1 MEWSFD
7 PVGGVGG
14 TLAAVAALL
23 TAVWLAPVRFGGLTR
38 GRRATLAGLRLG
50 FVLLVLLAMLR
61 PVIETTRA
69 EKLRATL
76 AVLIDSSR
84 SMKVEDSLGGA
95 SRWRSGLEM
104 LAEAEADLADL
115 AQDWDIVGYRFDSE
129 LTPALFA
136 EGRFAL
142 PAEAEG
148 EQSALGSALA
158 DLADRL
164 SDQAVLG
171 IVLISD
177 GAQRSAPPRDLAP
190 QLGMRKL
197 AADGAPLFVVA
208 VGSPGTG
215 GDADLAMEDLAV
227 SDTLFVDAPAEVTGV
242 LRTRG
247 YANRTV
253 RAQLLWEDPAGKM
266 QVVDAQEIEV
276 NTSSQSYPVRLRHT
290 PTKPGEQK
298 LLLRVA
304 PLEGELLT
312 GNNESGTFV
321 TVREG
326 GLRVLYL
333 AGTQRLQGAPGIEQR
348 FVRTALASSPDIA
361 LERIVC
367 DYSGRRV
374 LTAEELPKSGY
385 DVFVID
391 DLDKDALDLATW
403 RTLAARVREGAGL
416 MMLGGFHSFGPGGHR
431 ESPLVEI
438 LPLEIGPA
446 ERQQFNDP
454 LRKDV
459 HIAGPIS
466 LRPTAAGRR
475 HPIVQIADPSSGEQ
489 SAEVWAQL
497 PPLDGANRLDPALL
511 KPNARVLL
519 ESAGGR
525 PAPILVEGQPGAGR
539 VLALAVDSTWRWV
552 LAGFGDV
559 HRRFWRQTVL
569 WLAKKDGRP
578 DRPVWIDLA
587 ARRTPRGASLAFEVG
602 YAQLEGAQPEGA
614 QPEGADKQAA
624 SAEVQASVIT
634 PEGRTI
640 AIPLQRRGDR
650 LTGIVRDTQAPGDY
664 RVTANVRRG
673 GVAVGTAE
681 ARFLT
686 PSTDLELDRP
696 AADPALLG
704 QLAAMTSPA
713 GGRLLA
719 PEELPGLLKEL
730 AAKKPDIREEVIA
743 RITLWDNWGVLLGM
757 TGLLVTEWWLRKRWG
772 LV

>member
-7 PVGGVGG
+7 PVGGVTG
-14 TLAAVAALL
+14 TLAMIAALL
-23 TAVWLAPVRFGGLTR
+23 TAVWVAPVRFGGLTR
-38 GRRATLAGLRLG
+38 SQRATLAGLRLG
-50 FVLLVLLAMLR
+50 FVLLVLLSMLR
-61 PVIETTRA
+61 PVIETTRS

-84 SMKVEDSLGGA
+84 SMQVEDSLGGA

-104 LAEAEADLADL
+104 LAEAEADLAGL
-115 AQDWDIVGYRFDSE
+115 AEDWDIVGYRFDSE
-129 LTPALFA
+129 LAPAPFT

-142 PAEAEG
+142 PAAAEG
-148 EQSALGSALA
+148 EQSALGAALS

-164 SDQAVLG
+164 SDQTVLG

-177 GAQRSAPPRDLAP
+177 GAQRAAPPRDQAP

-197 AADGAPLFVVA
+197 AADGAPLFAVA
-208 VGSPGTG
+208 VGSPGAG

-227 SDTLFVDAPAEVTGV
+227 SDTLFADAPAEVTGR
-242 LRTRG
+242 LRTQG
-247 YANRTV
+247 YANRRV
-253 RAQLLWEDPAGKM
+253 RAQLLWEDPAGEM
-266 QVVDAQEIEV
+266 RVVDAQEIDI

-290 PTKPGEQK
+290 PTTPGEQK
-298 LLLRVA
+298 VVLRVE
-304 PLEGELLT
+304 PLEGEIVT

-321 TVREG
+321 SVREG
-326 GLRVLYL
+326 GVRVLYL
-333 AGTQRLQGAPGIEQR
+333 AGAQRQQGAPGIEQR

-374 LTAEELPKSGY
+374 LNVEDLPKNGY
-385 DVFVID
+385 DVFLLD
-391 DLDKDALDLATW
+391 DIDKDALDLATW
-403 RTLAARVREGAGL
+403 RTLATRVREGAGL

-431 ESPLVEI
+431 ESPLADI

-446 ERQQFNDP
+446 ERQRFDER

-459 HIAGPIS
+459 HLAGPIN
-466 LRPTAAGRR
+466 LRPTSAGSR
-475 HPIVQIADPSSGEQ
+475 HPIVQLADPSSGAR
-489 SAEVWAQL
+489 SADVWAKL

-519 ESAGGR
+519 ESVGGR
-525 PAPILVEGQPGAGR
+525 PAPLLVEGQPGAGR
-539 VLALAVDSTWRWV
+539 ALALAVDSTWRWV
-552 LAGFGDV
+552 LAGSGDA

-587 ARRTPRGASLAFEVG
+587 ARRTPRGATLAFEVRLAESEG
-602 YAQLEGAQPEGA
+602 SNAQTAP
-614 QPEGADKQAA
+614 PD
-624 SAEVQASVIT
+624 VQASVTT
-634 PEGRTI
+634 PEGKTLT
-640 AIPLQRRGDR
+640 IPLQRRGDR
-650 LTGIVRDTQAPGDY
+650 LTGVVRDTQAAGDY
-664 RVTANVRRG
+664 RVTAKAARDG
-673 GVAVGTAE
+673 ATIGTAE

-704 QLAAMTSPA
+704 QLAAMTSGA

-730 AAKKPDIREEVIA
+730 AAKKPDVREEVIA